1 MKKITTALTL
11 GTFFLFSIGANAQLG
26 KLKDKI
32 SGSGSGSSGKTEKS
46 SGGGGKQYKFED
58 PTGLS
63 GTYYTSEQIIDR
75 QNTIGW
81 LFTKEKDGK
90 IINNLYVELGGKG
103 YGDRP
108 NSVQFSLKE
117 KYKTKYGFNY
127 FYLTDKDCPGLANN
141 NHSFVF
147 MEIAE
152 NTYAFAEEGKVLCVA
167 MKDVADFST
176 YDKETAQVLYD
187 QNMVKVN
194 EEAMQKVTDEWM
206 ANEVFA
212 KNVKKVVFA
221 SEWYHL
227 QKQGYANKMGVDG
240 KNFKTELDMKGNM
253 NFMAFFENPPAVK
266 YPGQQINIEYEMNG
280 VKANREELRKSSAA
294 WSNMVPILETKD
306 FKYHQSS
313 VRAIREYNQYQ
324 SAFVQDYAAIKVI
337 YDNRSQLKVDQ
348 TYSFTIRFYT
358 HKDGENGELIAEGT
372 VTLKYTKEAKLVFE
386 GDPAKPTV
394 KGVFK
399 QFEDFLEE

>member
-1 MKKITTALTL
+1 MKKITTVLTL

-26 KLKDKI
+26 KLKDKLA
-32 SGSGSGSSGKTEKS
+32 GGGGSSEKTEKS
-46 SGGGGKQYKFED
+46 SGGSGKQYKFED
-58 PTGLS
+58 PSGLS
-63 GTYYTSEQIIDR
+63 GTYYTSEQIVDR

-81 LFTKEKDGK
+81 LFTKEKEGK

-108 NSVQFSLKE
+108 NSVQFTLKE

-127 FYLTDKDCPGLANN
+127 FYLTDKDCPGLVNN
-141 NHSFVF
+141 NHKFVF

-152 NTYAFAEEGKVLCVA
+152 NTYAFAEEDKVICVA

-187 QNMVKVN
+187 QNMAKAN
-194 EEAMQKVTDEWM
+194 EEAMAKVTEEWM
-206 ANEVFA
+206 ANEVYA
-212 KNVKKVVFA
+212 KNVKKVVF
-221 SEWYHL
+221 SNEWYNL
-227 QKQGYANKMGVDG
+227 QKQGYANKIGVDG

-253 NFMAFFENPPAVK
+253 NFMAFFENPPSVK

-294 WSNMVPILETKD
+294 WSNMVPILESKD
-306 FKYHQSS
+306 FNYHQSS

-324 SAFVQDYAAIKVI
+324 SAFSQDYAAIKVI
-337 YDNRSQLKVDQ
+337 YDNRSKLKVDQ

-358 HKDGENGELIAEGT
+358 HKDGENGDLIAEGV
-372 VTLKYTKEAKLVFE
+372 VTLKYTKEAKIVFE
-386 GDPAKPTV
+386 GDPAKPTE

-399 QFEDFLEE
+399 HFEAFLEE